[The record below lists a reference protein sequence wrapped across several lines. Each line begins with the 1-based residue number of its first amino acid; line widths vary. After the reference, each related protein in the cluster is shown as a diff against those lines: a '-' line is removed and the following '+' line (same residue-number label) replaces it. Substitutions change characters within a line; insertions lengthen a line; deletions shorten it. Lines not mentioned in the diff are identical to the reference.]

1 MTLRIHAAF
10 ALAASI
16 VVAFAVAWGFFLV
29 GSPATR
35 RLERFDERR
44 LQDLQTIARE
54 IQSMVENEN
63 KKGTLKGPLPKTLE
77 EAAQR
82 ARDQRLNSRDPETN
96 EPYRFRIKNETTYEL
111 CATFRAATQLGL
123 GRLLEPPRRLALF
136 HDQRS
141 GSATVSVNRLATI
154 CSRFG
159 GVTLPIHPSHNLP
172 EDTRVHERLEAALRE
187 HKRRIPG
194 V

>member
-1 MTLRIHAAF
+1 MTLRIHAGF

-35 RLERFDERR
+35 RLEHFDERR

-111 CATFRAATQLGL
+111 CATFARPRNSDSGVFWNHPAGSHCFTINVLD
-123 GRLLEPPRRLALF
+123 PPPF
-136 HDQRS
+136 Q
-141 GSATVSVNRLATI
+141 
-154 CSRFG
+154 
-159 GVTLPIHPSHNLP
+159 
-172 EDTRVHERLEAALRE
+172 
-187 HKRRIPG
+187 
-194 V
+194 